1 MSIAPAQLMTAESFW
16 LLPEGPIRRA
26 LVRGEVVETMPLGGR
41 HGMLALRIGARLQQ
55 WAEAGGHGVVCVES
69 GFVLARNPDTVRA
82 PDVAFV
88 AAAHIPVTGVP
99 DGFWEQAPD
108 LAVEIV
114 SPSET
119 AGDAREKVRD
129 FLSAGARLVWEVHPR
144 THEVLVH
151 RAEGSIQALS
161 GDDLLQDP
169 DVLPAFSC
177 RVADIFA
184 PY

>member
-1 MSIAPAQLMTAESFW
+1 
-16 LLPEGPIRRA
+16 
-26 LVRGEVVETMPLGGR
+26 
-41 HGMLALRIGARLQQ
+41 MLALRIGARLQQ
-55 WAEAGGHGVVCVES
+55 WAEAGGHGVVCVAS

-82 PDVAFV
+82 PGVAFV
-88 AAAHIPVTGVP
+88 AAAHIPATGVP

-114 SPSET
+114 SPSKT

-129 FLSAGARLVWEVHPR
+129 FLSASARLVWEVHSR

-151 RAEGSIQALS
+151 RAAGSIQALS

-169 DVLPAFSC
+169 DALPGFSC
-177 RVADIFA
+177 RVADLFA
-184 PY
+184 